1 MPEPEIVGARTGSAR
16 EADVGGICRRV
27 LVVPT
32 TPLEAG
38 SGEGVTVMV
47 IANAFATQRLCVAR
61 PCLVTRDV

>member
-47 IANAFATQRLCVAR
+47 IAKRLPPKDCVL
-61 PCLVTRDV
+61 LVPV